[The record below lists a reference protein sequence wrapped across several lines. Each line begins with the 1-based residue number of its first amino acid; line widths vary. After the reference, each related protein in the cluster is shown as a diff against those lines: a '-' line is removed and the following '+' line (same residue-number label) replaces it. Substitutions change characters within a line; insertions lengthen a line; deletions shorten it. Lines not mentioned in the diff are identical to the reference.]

1 MPFVHKKNCLSS
13 LDGYIQNDNYNSAIL
28 IPGDEAELM
37 LTFLAGQD
45 YRLIVC
51 SHPVLGEV
59 AYEINDASGKRL
71 FDSRKNEPDV
81 NHVDFKVET
90 TQQLQISRAGAR
102 EQVSHHARR
111 LRHGAGGIQELI
123 PSTSEHENGRSMRP
137 FSLCLVVRVL
147 LHHQLRRRSATVAS
161 TTSR

>member
-1 MPFVHKKNCLSS
+1 MKHTLILLLAFGLFATTADAQCRSFTKKNCLSS

-81 NHVDFKVET
+81 TPWISKSKPPSNCKFTCRYLRASQPSCTKAASRCWWDPRVDSVHF
-90 TQQLQISRAGAR
+90 
-102 EQVSHHARR
+102 
-111 LRHGAGGIQELI
+111 
-123 PSTSEHENGRSMRP
+123 
-137 FSLCLVVRVL
+137 
-147 LHHQLRRRSATVAS
+147 
-161 TTSR
+161 

>member
-1 MPFVHKKNCLSS
+1 MKHTLIPCWPLGCSQRRLTLSAVRSPRRICLSS

-90 TQQLQISRAGAR
+90 TQQLQIHV
-102 EQVSHHARR
+102 QVPESKSA
-111 LRHGAGGIQELI
+111 IM
-123 PSTSEHENGRSMRP
+123 HEG
-137 FSLCLVVRVL
+137 CVTVLVG
-147 LHHQLRRRSATVAS
+147 SKS
-161 TTSR
+161 

>member
-1 MPFVHKKNCLSS
+1 MKHTLILLLAFGLFATTADAQCRSFTKKNCLST

-59 AYEINDASGKRL
+59 NYEINDARGKRL
-71 FDSRKNEPDV
+71 FDSRKKEPDV
-81 NHVDFKVET
+81 NYVDFKVET
-90 TQQLQISRAGAR
+90 TQQLQIHV
-102 EQVSHHARR
+102 QVPESKSA
-111 LRHGAGGIQELI
+111 IM
-123 PSTSEHENGRSMRP
+123 HEG
-137 FSLCLVVRVL
+137 CVTVLVG
-147 LHHQLRRRSATVAS
+147 SKS
-161 TTSR
+161 

>member
-1 MPFVHKKNCLSS
+1 MKHTLILLLAFGLFATTADAQCRSFTKKNCLSS

-59 AYEINDASGKRL
+59 AYEINDGRGKRL
-71 FDSRKNEPDV
+71 FESSKSEPDV
-81 NHVDFKVET
+81 NYVDFKVET
-90 TQQLQISRAGAR
+90 TQQLQIHV
-102 EQVSHHARR
+102 QVPESKTA
-111 LRHGAGGIQELI
+111 IM
-123 PSTSEHENGRSMRP
+123 HEG
-137 FSLCLVVRVL
+137 CVTVLVG
-147 LHHQLRRRSATVAS
+147 SKS
-161 TTSR
+161 

>member
-1 MPFVHKKNCLSS
+1 MKHTLILLLAFGLFATMADAQCRSFTKKNCLSS

-51 SHPVLGEV
+51 SHPVLCEV

-90 TQQLQISRAGAR
+90 TQQLQIHV
-102 EQVSHHARR
+102 QVPESKSA
-111 LRHGAGGIQELI
+111 IM
-123 PSTSEHENGRSMRP
+123 HEG
-137 FSLCLVVRVL
+137 CVTVLVG
-147 LHHQLRRRSATVAS
+147 SKS
-161 TTSR
+161 

>member
-1 MPFVHKKNCLSS
+1 MKHTIILLLALGLIATTADAQCRSFTKKNCLTE

-45 YRLIVC
+45 YRLVVC

-59 AYEINDASGKRL
+59 NYEITDSRGKNL

-81 NHVDFKVET
+81 NYVDFKVQS
-90 TQQLQISRAGAR
+90 TQQLQI
-102 EQVSHHARR
+102 QVHVPESKTAI
-111 LRHGAGGIQELI
+111 L
-123 PSTSEHENGRSMRP
+123 HEG
-137 FSLCLVVRVL
+137 CVTVLVG
-147 LHHQLRRRSATVAS
+147 SKG
-161 TTSR
+161 

>member
-1 MPFVHKKNCLSS
+1 MKHTLILLLAFGLFATTADAQCRSFTKKSLSS

-37 LTFLAGQD
+37 LTFLAGQN

-59 AYEINDASGKRL
+59 AYEINDASGKRI

-81 NHVDFKVET
+81 NYVDFKVET
-90 TQQLQISRAGAR
+90 TQQLQIHV
-102 EQVSHHARR
+102 QVPESKTA
-111 LRHGAGGIQELI
+111 IM
-123 PSTSEHENGRSMRP
+123 HEG
-137 FSLCLVVRVL
+137 CVTVLVG
-147 LHHQLRRRSATVAS
+147 SKS
-161 TTSR
+161 

>member
-1 MPFVHKKNCLSS
+1 MKHTLLLLLAFGLFTTMAEAQCRSFTKKNCLSS

-45 YRLIVC
+45 YRLIIC

-59 AYEINDASGKRL
+59 AYEINDAGGKLL

-81 NHVDFKVET
+81 NYVDFKVET
-90 TQQLQISRAGAR
+90 TQQLQIRVQVPESRTA
-102 EQVSHHARR
+102 
-111 LRHGAGGIQELI
+111 IM
-123 PSTSEHENGRSMRP
+123 HEG
-137 FSLCLVVRVL
+137 CVTVLVG
-147 LHHQLRRRSATVAS
+147 SKS
-161 TTSR
+161 